1 MSRLVKILLL
11 AALLPVVSCRELPD
25 YLVGDD
31 TIARVGRSELSINEI
46 SEIMPA
52 NLKGEDSVTYV
63 RQYVDRWIVRQLK
76 VEEADRLF
84 STSERE
90 IERLVEEYRQT
101 LLSSRVDQHYVS
113 AQTTAEVTDEDVAEY
128 YNTHK
133 SDFLLDRTLVK
144 GRILCYDDSYRQS
157 KRLLEQMRK
166 ASTSQTEDKT
176 FSDMCEKNGFSIKEN
191 ILNVNEGGEMVA
203 HKIWEV
209 MPTDANEIEYVNNDE
224 ILKNVNENVIIAT
237 DQAMVDAGLFKCNPR
252 EDEITLWIYNSWGGS
267 REAKSWA
274 PIMRVFTEP
283 LMEDIK
289 DEDGRVIEQK
299 STHKID
305 SFYGAPIN
313 GDLDLRYMLTKRGV
327 TVEEL

>member
-31 TIARVGRSELSINEI
+31 TIARVGRNELSINEI

-176 FSDMCEKNGFSIKEN
+176 FSDMCEKNGFLLIDNRSEWINFVDFLTNLPTTRTQDYEPLLDKMGIQQMEANGLRYLFDFTSVCRKGDVAPLEVVAEN
-191 ILNVNEGGEMVA
+191 IRRILTTQRRSEIVKSHEEAIRSQAEAEGHV
-203 HKIWEV
+203 
-209 MPTDANEIEYVNNDE
+209 
-224 ILKNVNENVIIAT
+224 
-237 DQAMVDAGLFKCNPR
+237 
-252 EDEITLWIYNSWGGS
+252 
-267 REAKSWA
+267 
-274 PIMRVFTEP
+274 RVY
-283 LMEDIK
+283 K
-289 DEDGRVIEQK
+289 
-299 STHKID
+299 
-305 SFYGAPIN
+305 
-313 GDLDLRYMLTKRGV
+313 
-327 TVEEL
+327 

>member
-31 TIARVGRSELSINEI
+31 TIARVGRNELSINEI

-144 GRILCYDDSYRQS
+144 GRILCYDDSYRHS

-176 FSDMCEKNGFSIKEN
+176 FSDMCEKNGFLLIDNRSEWINFVDFLTNLPTTRTQDYEPLLDKMGIQQMEANGLRYLFDFTSVCRKGDVAPLEVVAEN
-191 ILNVNEGGEMVA
+191 IRRILTTQRRSEIVKSHEEAIRSQAEAEGHV
-203 HKIWEV
+203 KV
-209 MPTDANEIEYVNNDE
+209 Y
-224 ILKNVNENVIIAT
+224 K
-237 DQAMVDAGLFKCNPR
+237 
-252 EDEITLWIYNSWGGS
+252 
-267 REAKSWA
+267 
-274 PIMRVFTEP
+274 
-283 LMEDIK
+283 
-289 DEDGRVIEQK
+289 
-299 STHKID
+299 
-305 SFYGAPIN
+305 
-313 GDLDLRYMLTKRGV
+313 
-327 TVEEL
+327 